1 MFVAKVIGEV
11 VSTVKHP
18 VLVGYK
24 ILLVE
29 KLSTDRTET
38 GETIL
43 ALDTVDSGVDD
54 TVLVLDEGNSA
65 RQVMNVPDAPVRTM
79 IVGVIDHIYV

>member
-1 MFVAKVIGEV
+1 MFIARVIGDV
-11 VSTVKHP
+11 VATIKHP
-18 VLVGYK
+18 ALDGYK
-24 ILLVE
+24 ILDIERLT
-29 KLSTDRTET
+29 TDGDET

-43 ALDTVDSGVDD
+43 ALDTVDSGPDD

-65 RQVMNVPDAPVRTM
+65 RQVMDYPDAPVRTL